1 MSAILKQNNAMKV
14 EDLTKL
20 TLEDLSRIKNKNL
33 LLFVILGAIEL
44 IVFYTSLYTE
54 NWISL
59 FLSLGLFVTSLSL
72 YDNYRVSKLL
82 MLERLR

>member
-1 MSAILKQNNAMKV
+1 MSAILKQTHAMKV

-20 TLEDLSRIKNKNL
+20 SLEDLTRIKNKNL
-33 LLFVILGAIEL
+33 SFFLLLLAIEL

-59 FLSLGLFVTSLSL
+59 FLSLGLFIASLSL
-72 YDNYRVSKLL
+72 YDNYKISKILL
-82 MLERLR
+82 EKQI